1 MGTNIVEY
9 QKKKN
14 ALSQKKKGRNLKKER
29 VSEKEK
35 IHITVLLTVIKITVL
50 LILIVLLNKENEE
63 NGKKLT
69 ALIFFLF
76 IEDL

>member
-1 MGTNIVEY
+1 M
-9 QKKKN
+9 
-14 ALSQKKKGRNLKKER
+14 R
-29 VSEKEK
+29 EKEK
-35 IHITVLLTVIKITVL
+35 IHITVLLTIIQITVL

-76 IEDL
+76 IEDF